1 MDGNRKIDFLIQNG
15 VDANKGI
22 SNMMDI
28 ETYNE
33 IMDDFYNGLDEE
45 LAKINNF
52 KNMGDMPNYAILVHA
67 LKSNCRS
74 LGITEF
80 AGVAYQHEL
89 KSKENDSE
97 FVNEHF
103 NDLIIAKEKWKQII
117 ANYLSL

>member
-1 MDGNRKIDFLIQNG
+1 MNNKTQFLENNG
-15 VDANKGI
+15 VDVSAALSYMGD
-22 SNMMDI
+22 M
-28 ETYNE
+28 ETFDE
-33 IMDDFYNGLDEE
+33 IIKDFYDGLDQQLLEIE
-45 LAKINNF
+45 DY
-52 KNMGDMPNYAILVHA
+52 KNKGDMPNYAILVHA

-80 AGVAYQHEL
+80 ADVAYQHEL